1 MHQILTAPEFYLM
14 NFSPLVKCGFRQKV
28 QLKELEYQTE
38 FLDWIV
44 STLPLSSLSL
54 AGFLE
59 PGTLAD
65 FHL

>member
-1 MHQILTAPEFYLM
+1 M